1 MARLILVLLGF
12 ALLGVGIA
20 LLFTQDSGYVLLR
33 HRDTVVE
40 TSLAFFLL
48 SLVLLVWGSIAV
60 WRALRFGIGLPRWL
74 NDLLQKRKDIMAR
87 RSLNRGLVRLFE
99 GEWAAAE
106 AELTRRVWNPQ
117 TRLVNYLAA
126 AKAAQM
132 QGALQRR
139 DEYLAKADRSAIGSP
154 EAVLLTQAEL
164 LIDQGQHARAL
175 ATLERLRELAPQNP
189 YVLRLLLETLE
200 RLKEWVK
207 LRDLLPQAESLAL
220 LDTPHMQN
228 LAVRAHAECLSAA
241 AAQGLDRV
249 ADTWSAVPRRLRA
262 NPQLVH
268 AYAAA
273 LARHPQ
279 GHDEAVHAI
288 KAILKKHWDAQLVR
302 LFGELEARKP
312 VTQLAALEDWL
323 KQHGDQPELL
333 LLAGRLCL
341 RNKLWGRARSYFDSA
356 LALTSDSEQRAEL
369 YQELGRLNEQTE
381 DAAGALK
388 AYRQGL
394 AAAVGGAPEA
404 GGVSEPAQIELAGR
418 ISKA

>member
-1 MARLILVLLGF
+1 MARLILLLLGCVLLG
-12 ALLGVGIA
+12 AGIA
-20 LLFTQDSGYVLLR
+20 LVFTQDSGYVLLR
-33 HRDTVVE
+33 HRDTVIE
-40 TSLAFFLL
+40 TSLAFFLF

-60 WRALRFGIGLPRWL
+60 WRALRFGVGLPRWL
-74 NDLLQKRKDIMAR
+74 NELLQKRKDIMAR

-139 DEYLAKADRSAIGSP
+139 DEYLARADRSAIGSP

-164 LIDQGQHARAL
+164 LIEQGQHAHAL
-175 ATLERLRELAPQNP
+175 ASLERLRELAPQNG

-207 LRDLLPQAESLAL
+207 LRDLLPQAGALAL
-220 LDTPHMQN
+220 LDTPPMQS
-228 LAVRAHAECLSAA
+228 LAIRAHAEVLSAA

-249 ADTWSAVPRRLRA
+249 ADAWNAVPRRLRG
-262 NPQLVH
+262 NPRLVH

-273 LARHPQ
+273 LARHAQ
-279 GHDEAVHAI
+279 GHDEAVSAI
-288 KAILKKHWDAQLVR
+288 QSVLKKHWDAQLVK

-312 VTQLAALEDWL
+312 VTQLAALEEWL
-323 KQHGDQPELL
+323 KQHGEQPELL

-356 LALTSDSEQRAEL
+356 LALTSDSQQRAEL
-369 YQELGRLNEQTE
+369 YQELGKLNEQTE
-381 DAAGALK
+381 DAPGALK
-388 AYRQGL
+388 AYREGL
-394 AAAVGGAPEA
+394 AAAVGSAEVAASPEPPRP
-404 GGVSEPAQIELAGR
+404 G
-418 ISKA
+418 

>member
-1 MARLILVLLGF
+1 MARLIIVFLGFVLLGV
-12 ALLGVGIA
+12 AIA
-20 LLFTQDSGYVLLR
+20 LLFTQDNGYVLMR
-33 HRDTVVE
+33 HGDTVVE
-40 TSLAFFLL
+40 TSLAFFLFG
-48 SLVLLVWGSIAV
+48 LVLLVWGTIVV
-60 WRALRFGIGLPRWL
+60 WRVLRFGIGLPNWL
-74 NDLLQKRKDIMAR
+74 KDLLQKRKDAMAR

-99 GEWAAAE
+99 GQWAAAE

-139 DEYLAKADRSAIGSP
+139 DDYLARADRSRFGSA

-164 LIDQGQHARAL
+164 LIDQEQDARAL

-189 YVLRLLLETLE
+189 YVLGLLLETLA
-200 RLKEWVK
+200 RLKEWTK
-207 LRDLLPQAESLAL
+207 LRDLLPAAESLAL
-220 LDTPHMQN
+220 LDNPRKQN
-228 LAVRAHAECLSAA
+228 LAVRAYSECLSIA

-249 ADTWSAVPRRLRA
+249 VDAWGTVPRRLRA
-262 NPQLVH
+262 NPKLVH

-279 GHDEAVHAI
+279 GHDDAVRAI
-288 KAILKKHWDAQLVR
+288 QAVLKKQWDAQLVR
-302 LFGELEARKP
+302 LFGDLEARKP
-312 VTQLAALEDWL
+312 VTQLTALEDWL

-341 RNKLWGRARSYFDSA
+341 RNKLWGRARSYFESA
-356 LALTSDSEQRAEL
+356 LAQTTDNDQRAEL
-369 YQELGRLNEQTE
+369 YQELGKLNEQTE
-381 DAAGALK
+381 DSGGALN

-394 AAAVGGAPEA
+394 TAALGGTNE
-404 GGVSEPAQIELAGR
+404 VSLSVES
-418 ISKA
+418 SKSS